1 MQGPGEKLFA
11 YLRSLGQGIP
21 QYEAKVLL
29 IGEGAVGKSSLLRAL
44 RGEAFVPDL
53 PTTHGIEIKQVREP
67 HPDAAISDNLILNFW
82 DFGGQEVYRV
92 THQFFFSRHALF
104 LLVWKPRE
112 GREENNLE
120 GWLERIHLRVGDEA
134 RVIIVATHC
143 NERQPELDYP
153 ALQRKYPRLLAGH
166 LAVDSAHGTGI
177 AALHDTIAAIVAGM
191 EHVGTPFSRRWLDA
205 RDELK
210 ALGETHINYG
220 DFEAVC
226 AQHRLS
232 GVDASTLIGM
242 MHTLGHIV
250 YYDSDGLRD
259 FVVLKPEWLT
269 KAIGYVLEDGP
280 TRSAGGILDHRRL
293 NAIWYEH
300 GDPKRER
307 VHTRPFPLLPAPDGA
322 VRRLRP
328 HRRQR

>member
-1 MQGPGEKLFA
+1 MPPEIGQLTNLKELSLHDNPWVEPFDELVQGPGEKLFA

-53 PTTHGIEIKQVREP
+53 PTTHGIEIKQVQEP

-210 ALGETHINYG
+210 ALGETPH
-220 DFEAVC
+220 
-226 AQHRLS
+226 QL
-232 GVDASTLIGM
+232 
-242 MHTLGHIV
+242 
-250 YYDSDGLRD
+250 
-259 FVVLKPEWLT
+259 
-269 KAIGYVLEDGP
+269 
-280 TRSAGGILDHRRL
+280 
-293 NAIWYEH
+293 
-300 GDPKRER
+300 
-307 VHTRPFPLLPAPDGA
+307 
-322 VRRLRP
+322 RRLRSRLRP
-328 HRRQR
+328 A